1 MVRSRVVVA
10 SMCTLVLGCGT
21 NLGGPLRVRPIV
33 RVDALDVGTGQATSS
48 IRVGETTRLMLMV
61 YSAGASLDDPGA
73 IWKSRDASIASNAN
87 AGSVVLGR
95 LVGTTYVV
103 GEIADDDGSV
113 FRDSV
118 RVTVTP

>member
-1 MVRSRVVVA
+1 
-10 SMCTLVLGCGT
+10 
-21 NLGGPLRVRPIV
+21 
-33 RVDALDVGTGQATSS
+33 
-48 IRVGETTRLMLMV
+48 MLMV